1 MKTCKDCIYY
11 LMDKDRSYTTD
22 TEGYCHLHPV
32 PTATYDEHWCGQ
44 LKGKETDKLDNLA
57 KYQYY
62 KQYCANLKDVIRGIC
77 KADPDLPS
85 PESYFQIAETDF
97 RKTL

>member
-22 TEGYCHLHPV
+22 AEGYCHLHPV

-44 LKGKETDKLDNLA
+44 LKENLQSVIEDDW
-57 KYQYY
+57 K
-62 KQYCANLKDVIRGIC
+62 ANLGEEVGTPINM
-77 KADPDLPS
+77 
-85 PESYFQIAETDF
+85 EFFVDF
-97 RKTL
+97 MANYARKNRKT

>member
-1 MKTCKDCIYY
+1 MKTCKDCIYFIFPLCRLY
-11 LMDKDRSYTTD
+11 P
-22 TEGYCHLHPV
+22 EPV
-32 PTATYDEHWCGQ
+32 DVGSPNHWCGQ
-44 LKGKETDKLDNLA
+44 LKEKETDKLDNLA
-57 KYQYY
+57 KYHYY

-97 RKTL
+97 RMTS